1 MSDEKRR
8 IEEFQF
14 EGRAQREPED
24 RLEDMKYAQ
33 IEEAKSADD
42 RTPKV
47 NNVHNV
53 NKVDPTQFVYEE
65 PKFTTPDKPGRDIS
79 DEVFREYDFAGRV
92 YVIQHPV
99 MLYIGKTAHRVVD
112 ENGTVHIVPTVGIKG
127 CVIRYRV
134 KPGRTQVSF

>member
-1 MSDEKRR
+1 MSDKKRR
-8 IEEFQF
+8 IGEALSEALN
-14 EGRAQREPED
+14 ETDRREPS
-24 RLEDMKYAQ
+24 AQ

-42 RTPKV
+42 RTE
-47 NNVHNV
+47 

-65 PKFTTPDKPGRDIS
+65 PKFCTPDIPGRDIS
-79 DEVFREYDFAGRV
+79 DEVFREYDFAGRT
-92 YVIQHPV
+92 YVITHPI

-112 ENGTVHIVPTVGIKG
+112 EDGTVHIVPTVGEKG